1 MLRKSSVS
9 VAKDRLRM
17 LVTSAR
23 VKCAP
28 EDYDNM
34 CRELYQSLSKY
45 IELTED
51 NFRVDI
57 YRTEILISFAGE
69 ET

>member
-1 MLRKSSVS
+1 
-9 VAKDRLRM
+9 M
-17 LVTSAR
+17 LVTSDR

>member
-17 LVTSAR
+17 LVTSDR